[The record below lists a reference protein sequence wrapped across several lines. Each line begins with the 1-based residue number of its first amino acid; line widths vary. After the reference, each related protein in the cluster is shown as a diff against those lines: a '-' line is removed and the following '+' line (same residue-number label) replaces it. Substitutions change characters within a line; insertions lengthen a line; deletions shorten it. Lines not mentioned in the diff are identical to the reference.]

1 MTNVPAG
8 KPKIVP
14 ITGAGGCA
22 QAMRQINPDVVAAF
36 PITPSTQIV
45 EDFSAFVANGQVD
58 TEFVTVESE
67 HSAMSAC
74 IGASAAGGRV
84 MTATSSAGMAYMWEL
99 LYVAASMRQPVL
111 MSLVNRALTGPINI
125 HCDHSDSMGARDAGW
140 IQLYSENNQ
149 EAYDNLVMAAR
160 IAEHPDVRLPLMV
173 CQDGFITSH
182 SIQTMQLED
191 DKAVR
196 AFVGPYKPYHSILD
210 TKHPVTW
217 GALDLQDYYIEHKR
231 GQEQAMRNALRVI
244 QEVSN
249 DFAKTFGRQYDLFE
263 GYRLEDAEI
272 VLVALNSAAGEIK
285 EVIDELRAKSDEKV
299 GLLKIRSFRPFPY
312 AQIGQA
318 LSHAQIVTVLDR
330 SASFGAHG
338 PLFTEISTAV
348 YNYATSR
355 PLLLAHTFGLG
366 GRELTLRHI
375 EHIISESRICL
386 DKGEVGNR
394 QGLWVNVRGDKL

>member
-1 MTNVPAG
+1 MSVAPKL
-8 KPKIVP
+8 KPVA
-14 ITGAGGCA
+14 ITGAGACA

-45 EDFSAFVANGQVD
+45 EDFSVFVANGQVE

-84 MTATSSAGMAYMWEL
+84 MTATSSAGMAYMWEM

-149 EAYDNLVMAAR
+149 EAYDNLVMAAS
-160 IAEHPDVRLPLMV
+160 IAEHEDVRLPLMV
-173 CQDGFITSH
+173 CQDGFIISH

-191 DKAVR
+191 DKAVK
-196 AFVGPYKPYHSILD
+196 AFIGPHKPYHSILD
-210 TKHPVTW
+210 TDHPTTW

-231 GQEQAMRNALRVI
+231 GQDQGMRNALRVI
-244 QEVSN
+244 QEVSD
-249 DFAKTFGRQYDLFE
+249 DFAKTFGRSYGLFE
-263 GYRLEDAEI
+263 EYRLDDAEI
-272 VLVALNSAAGEIK
+272 VMVAIGSAAGEIK
-285 EVIDELRAKSDEKV
+285 EVIDELRTKGEKV

-312 AQIGQA
+312 AQIGLA
-318 LSHAQIVTVLDR
+318 LGNAKIVTVLDR

-348 YNYATSR
+348 YNYAPGR
-355 PLLLAHTFGLG
+355 PLLLGHTYGLG
-366 GRELTLRHI
+366 GRELTMRHI
-375 EHIISESRICL
+375 EHVFAESRICL

-394 QGLWVNVRGDKL
+394 QGLWLNVRGDKS

>member
-1 MTNVPAG
+1 MTHVSSG

-14 ITGAGGCA
+14 ITGAGACA

-36 PITPSTQIV
+36 PITPSTQVV
-45 EDFSAFVANGQVD
+45 EDFSTFVANGQVD

-125 HCDHSDSMGARDAGW
+125 HCDHSDSMGARDSGW

-173 CQDGFITSH
+173 CQDGFIISH
-182 SIQTMQLED
+182 SIQTMQMED
-191 DKAVR
+191 DQAVR
-196 AFVGPYKPYHSILD
+196 AFVGPHKPYHSVLD
-210 TKHPVTW
+210 TKNPVTW

-231 GQEQAMRNALRVI
+231 GQEQGMRNALRVI
-244 QEVSN
+244 QEVS
-249 DFAKTFGRQYDLFE
+249 DEFAKTFGRQYGLLE
-263 GYRLEDAEI
+263 EYRLDDAEI
-272 VLVALNSAAGEIK
+272 VLVALSSACGEIK
-285 EVIDELRAKSDEKV
+285 EVIDVMRTKGEKV

-312 AQIGQA
+312 AQIAQA
-318 LSHAQIVTVLDR
+318 LSRAKIVTVLDR

-338 PLFTEISTAV
+338 PVFTEICTAV
-348 YNYATSR
+348 SGYSTNH

-366 GRELTLRHI
+366 GRELTLQHI

-386 DKGEVGNR
+386 DKGTVGNR
-394 QGLWVNVRGDKL
+394 QGIWINVRGDKQ

>member
-1 MTNVPAG
+1 MTHATAG

-14 ITGAGGCA
+14 ITGAGACA

-36 PITPSTQIV
+36 PITPSTQVV
-45 EDFSAFVANGQVD
+45 EDFSTFVANGQVD

-111 MSLVNRALTGPINI
+111 MTLVNRALTGPINI

-160 IAEHPDVRLPLMV
+160 IAEHPDIRLPLMV

-196 AFVGPYKPYHSILD
+196 SFVGPYKPYHSLLD

-231 GQEQAMRNALRVI
+231 GQEQAMRHALRVI
-244 QEVSN
+244 QEVSD
-249 DFAKTFGRQYDLFE
+249 DFAKTFGRQYGLFE
-263 GYRLEDAEI
+263 EYRLEDADI
-272 VLVALNSAAGEIK
+272 VIVALNSAAGEIK
-285 EVIDELRAKSDEKV
+285 EVIDEMRSKGEKV

-312 AQIGQA
+312 AEIGRA
-318 LSHAQIVTVLDR
+318 LSNARIVTVLDR

-348 YNYATSR
+348 CNYSHNR

-366 GRELTLRHI
+366 GRELTLRAI
-375 EHIISESRICL
+375 EHIISESRICI
-386 DKGEVGNR
+386 DKGEVGDR
-394 QGLWVNVRGDKL
+394 QGFWVNVRGDKL

>member
-1 MTNVPAG
+1 VS
-8 KPKIVP
+8 KIVP
-14 ITGAGGCA
+14 ITGAGACA

-45 EDFSAFVANGQVD
+45 EDLAQFVANGQVD

-125 HCDHSDSMGARDAGW
+125 HCDHSDSMGARDSGW

-173 CQDGFITSH
+173 CQDGFIISH
-182 SIQTMQLED
+182 SIQTMRLED
-191 DKAVR
+191 DAAVKS
-196 AFVGPYKPYHSILD
+196 FVGAHRPLHPILD
-210 TKHPVTW
+210 TEKPVTW

-231 GQEQAMRNALRVI
+231 GQEQGIRNALRVI

-249 DFAKTFGRQYDLFE
+249 DFAKTFGRAYGLFE
-263 GYRLEDAEI
+263 EYRLDDAEI
-272 VLVALNSAAGEIK
+272 AIVAIGSVAGEIK
-285 EVIDELRAKSDEKV
+285 EVIDELRTKGEKV

-312 AQIGQA
+312 AEIA
-318 LSHAQIVTVLDR
+318 LALNNAKIVTVLDR

-338 PLFTEISTAV
+338 PLFTEISTAMAS
-348 YNYATSR
+348 YAPSR
-355 PLLLAHTFGLG
+355 PLLLGHTFGLG

-375 EHIISESRICL
+375 EHVVAESRICL
-386 DKGEVGNR
+386 DKGEVGDR
-394 QGLWVNVRGDKL
+394 QGLWLNVRGDRT

>member
-1 MTNVPAG
+1 MTHATAG
-8 KPKIVP
+8 KPRIVP
-14 ITGAGGCA
+14 ITGAGACA

-36 PITPSTQIV
+36 PITPSTQVV

-111 MSLVNRALTGPINI
+111 MTLVNRALTGPINI

-160 IAEHPDVRLPLMV
+160 IAEHPSVRLPLMV

-196 AFVGPYKPYHSILD
+196 SFVGPYKPYHSILD

-231 GQEQAMRNALRVI
+231 GQEEAMRHAHRVI
-244 QEVSN
+244 QEVSD
-249 DFAKTFGRQYDLFE
+249 DFAKTFGRKYGLFE
-263 GYRLEDAEI
+263 EYRLEDAEI
-272 VLVALNSAAGEIK
+272 VIVALSSAAGEIK
-285 EVIDELRAKSDEKV
+285 EVIDEMRTKGEHV

-312 AQIGQA
+312 VEIGRA
-318 LSHAQIVTVLDR
+318 LSNARIVTVLDR

-338 PLFTEISTAV
+338 PVFTEISTAV
-348 YNYATSR
+348 CNYSTDQ

-366 GRELTLRHI
+366 GRELTLRAI
-375 EHIISESRICL
+375 EHIISESRICI
-386 DKGEVGNR
+386 DKGEVGAR

>member
-1 MTNVPAG
+1 MVKHAQG

-14 ITGAGGCA
+14 ITGAGAMA

-45 EDFSAFVANGQVD
+45 EDFSQFVADGKVD

-84 MTATSSAGMAYMWEL
+84 MTATSSAGMAYMWEM

-111 MSLVNRALTGPINI
+111 MSLVNRALSGPINI

-140 IQLYSENNQ
+140 IQIYSENNQ
-149 EAYDNLVMAAR
+149 EAYDNLVMAPR
-160 IAEHPDVRLPLMV
+160 IAEHADVRLPIMI
-173 CQDGFITSH
+173 CQDGFIISH

-191 DKAVR
+191 DAKVK
-196 AFVGPYKPYHSILD
+196 AFVGTFKPYHSILD
-210 TKHPVTW
+210 TDHPVTW

-231 GQEQAMRNALRVI
+231 GQEQGMRNALKVI
-244 QEVSN
+244 EDVSI
-249 DFAKTFGRQYDLFE
+249 DFAKQFGRKYDLFE
-263 GYRLEDAEI
+263 TYRMDDAEI
-272 VLVALNSAAGEIK
+272 VMVAIGSAAGEIK
-285 EVIDELRAKSDEKV
+285 EVIDELRTKGEKV

-312 AQIGQA
+312 IQIADA
-318 LSHAQIVTVLDR
+318 LSHAQIITVLDR

-338 PLFTEISTAV
+338 PLFTEITTAV
-348 YNYATSR
+348 YNYTANR
-355 PLLLAHTFGLG
+355 PLLLSHTYGLG
-366 GRELTLRHI
+366 GRELTMQMI
-375 EHIISESRICL
+375 EHVFAESRICL
-386 DKGEVGNR
+386 DKGEVNGR
-394 QGLWVNVRGDKL
+394 QGMWLNVRGD

>member
-1 MTNVPAG
+1 MKNVTAG

-14 ITGAGGCA
+14 ITGAGACA

-36 PITPSTQIV
+36 PITPSTQVV
-45 EDFSAFVANGQVD
+45 EDFSAFVADGQVD

-111 MSLVNRALTGPINI
+111 MTLVNRALTGPINI

-140 IQLYSENNQ
+140 IQLYSETNQ

-182 SIQTMQLED
+182 SIQTMQMED

-196 AFVGPYKPYHSILD
+196 AFVGPHKPYHSILD
-210 TKHPVTW
+210 TDKPVTW

-231 GQEQAMRNALRVI
+231 GQEQGMRNALRVI
-244 QEVSN
+244 QEVSD
-249 DFAKTFGRQYDLFE
+249 DFAKTFGRQYGLFE
-263 GYRLEDAEI
+263 EYRLDDAEI
-272 VLVALNSAAGEIK
+272 VLVAISSSAGEIK
-285 EVIDELRAKSDEKV
+285 EVIDEMRSKGEKV

-312 AQIGQA
+312 AEIAKA
-318 LSHAQIVTVLDR
+318 LSNASIVTVLDR

-338 PLFTEISTAV
+338 PLFTEINTAV
-348 YNYATSR
+348 YNYSENR
-355 PLLLAHTFGLG
+355 PLMLGHTFGLG

-386 DKGEVGNR
+386 DKGAVGNR

>member
-1 MTNVPAG
+1 MTNG
-8 KPKIVP
+8 TTEKPKLVA
-14 ITGAGGCA
+14 ITGAGACA

-36 PITPSTQIV
+36 PITPSTQVV
-45 EDFSAFVANGQVD
+45 EDFSTFVANGEVD

-84 MTATSSAGMAYMWEL
+84 MTATSSAGMAFMWEL

-111 MSLVNRALTGPINI
+111 MTLVNRALSGPVNI

-160 IAEHPDVRLPLMV
+160 IAEHPEVRLPLMV

-191 DKAVR
+191 DQAVR
-196 AFVGPYKPYHSILD
+196 TFVGPHTPYHSILD
-210 TKHPVTW
+210 TDHPVSW

-231 GQEQAMRNALRVI
+231 GQEEAMRNALRVI
-244 QEVSN
+244 QEVAD
-249 DFAKTFGRQYDLFE
+249 DFAKTFGRQYGLFE
-263 GYRLEDAEI
+263 AYRLDGADI
-272 VLVALNSAAGEIK
+272 VLVVLSSAAGEIK
-285 EVIDELRAKSDEKV
+285 EVIDEMRAKGEKV

-312 AQIGQA
+312 AAIATA
-318 LSHAQIVTVLDR
+318 LAHAKIVTVLDR

-338 PLFTEISTAV
+338 PLFTETTTAV
-348 YNYATSR
+348 YNYSTSR
-355 PLLLAHTFGLG
+355 PLIMGQTFGLG
-366 GRELTLRHI
+366 GRELTLPHI
-375 EHIISESRICL
+375 EHIIRESRRCV

-394 QGLWVNVRGDKL
+394 QGLWINVRGDKS

>member
-1 MTNVPAG
+1 MKLATTG
-8 KPKIVP
+8 TPKIVP
-14 ITGAGGCA
+14 ITGAGACA
-22 QAMRQINPDVVAAF
+22 EAMRQINPDVVAAF
-36 PITPSTQIV
+36 PITPSTQVV
-45 EDFSAFVANGQVD
+45 EDFSTYVANGQVD
-58 TEFVTVESE
+58 TEFVTVEFE

-111 MSLVNRALTGPINI
+111 MTLVNRALTGPINI

-140 IQLYSENNQ
+140 IQLYSETNQ

-191 DKAVR
+191 DAAVR
-196 AFVGPYKPYHSILD
+196 AFVGPHTPYHSILD
-210 TKHPVTW
+210 TDRPSTW

-231 GQEQAMRNALRVI
+231 SQEDGMRNALRVI
-244 QEVSN
+244 QEVSD
-249 DFAKTFGRQYDLFE
+249 DFAKTFGRSYGLFE
-263 GYRLEDAEI
+263 EYRLDDAEI
-272 VLVALNSAAGEIK
+272 ALVAISSAAGEIK
-285 EVIDELRAKSDEKV
+285 EVIDQMRSKGEKV

-312 AQIGQA
+312 AQIAQA
-318 LSHAQIVTVLDR
+318 LSRAKIVTVLDR

-338 PLFTEISTAV
+338 PVFTEITTAV
-348 YNYATSR
+348 YNYSANR
-355 PLLLAHTFGLG
+355 PLLLGQTYGLG

-375 EHIISESRICL
+375 EHIIGESRLCL
-386 DKGEVGNR
+386 DKGAVGDR
-394 QGLWVNVRGDKL
+394 QGRWINVRGDKQ

>member
-1 MTNVPAG
+1 MSVATKQ
-8 KPKIVP
+8 KPVA
-14 ITGAGGCA
+14 ITGAGACA

-45 EDFSAFVANGQVD
+45 EDFSQFVANGQVD

-160 IAEHPDVRLPLMV
+160 IAEHEDVRLPLMV
-173 CQDGFITSH
+173 CQDGFIISH

-191 DKAVR
+191 DKAVK
-196 AFVGPYKPYHSILD
+196 AFIGPHKPYNPILD
-210 TKHPVTW
+210 TDHPTTW

-231 GQEQAMRNALRVI
+231 GQEQGMRNALRVI
-244 QEVSN
+244 QEVSD
-249 DFAKTFGRQYDLFE
+249 DFAKTFGRSYGLFE
-263 GYRLEDAEI
+263 EYRLEDAEI
-272 VLVALNSAAGEIK
+272 AMVAIGSAAGEIK
-285 EVIDELRAKSDEKV
+285 EVVDELRTKGEKV

-312 AQIGQA
+312 EQIAAA
-318 LSHAQIVTVLDR
+318 LSNARIVTVLDR

-338 PLFTEISTAV
+338 PLFVEISTAV
-348 YNYATSR
+348 ANYAAGR
-355 PLLLAHTFGLG
+355 PMLMGHTYGLG
-366 GRELTLRHI
+366 GRELTMRHI
-375 EHIISESRICL
+375 EHVFAESRICL

-394 QGLWVNVRGDKL
+394 QGLWLNVRGDKA